1 MSHLQVD
8 YPFLEGKIYT
18 SYQRPI
24 RSVTKRSANFR
35 TIKSIDLM
43 FRRYENKTI
52 VSMKDPQ
59 IQLNGNSFLI
69 FGTQTKFH
77 DYNIVESDYF
87 YVS

>member
-1 MSHLQVD
+1 
-8 YPFLEGKIYT
+8 
-18 SYQRPI
+18 
-24 RSVTKRSANFR
+24 
-35 TIKSIDLM
+35 M